1 MGQGI
6 TALTTKENEI
16 LGRLSKGLELIGNKI
31 VAMNSV
37 WLNEEE
43 TIAISKNEFVDVQRD
58 ELQGDF
64 FLAVNVKSISEAE
77 AKAQQLTFVAQTL
90 GAEADW
96 GLRKIFITEICRL
109 YNLDSMLTAIEQYQP
124 QPDENAIK
132 LQQLQMQELQS
143 KIDKNTAEAEYYR
156 SRGNFVEAQ
165 VDDVQTSTDQKSLD
179 FLEQEKGIKHER
191 QKEIV
196 EAQAKAQNAGKIA
209 SEILKGHN
217 AIEVA
222 KERNNGMSQKANSN
236 KRPKYH
242 PRIDKETGRTF
253 MNIPRPKR
261 SLLPYKM
268 EETGNIAIPTV

>member
-1 MGQGI
+1 MKPQK
-6 TALTTKENEI
+6 L
-16 LGRLSKGLELIGNKI
+16 I
-31 VAMNSV
+31 VAMNGI
-37 WLNEEE
+37 WLNETE
-43 TIAISKNEFVDVQRD
+43 TIAISKTQFVDVNRD

-64 FLAVNVKSISEAE
+64 FLAVGVKSPSEAE
-77 AKAQQLTFVAQTL
+77 GKAQQLTFVAQTL

-96 GLRKIFITEICRL
+96 GIRKIFISEICRL
-109 YNLDSMLTAIEQYQP
+109 YGLDSMLTAITNYEP

-165 VDDVQTSTDQKSLD
+165 VDDVTAAADQKSLD
-179 FLEQEKGIKHER
+179 FIEQEQGIKHAR

-196 EAQAKAQNAGKIA
+196 EAQAKEQNKGKYM
-209 SEILKGHN
+209 SEMLKGRN
-217 AIEVA
+217 ALEIA
-222 KERNNGMSQKANSN
+222 KAKNDGMEHKRRNSHA
-236 KRPKYH
+236 
-242 PRIDKETGRTF
+242 PRIDKQTGRTF

-268 EETGNIAIPTV
+268 AETGDIAIPTI